1 MGAGDEAFW
10 WKKKLADFLGN
21 FKPQIYPHSDTAMK
35 SSEINDAMRIDFRR
49 CCGLVLAASLLSSV
63 VVQAQPYH
71 SDVILGSEQTL
82 QVEGNALI
90 KQYGSGLGGDLTVV
104 GDASFAVGGI
114 SLTGLPSGVTGTF
127 YGTHKVGT
135 VLNTAE
141 YRFSKTGDNTS
152 GDFIV
157 PLGTIGDGMID
168 LDVVTGPADVDSGGA
183 HFKLMAKRH
192 GTQGPLV
199 AVSHS
204 AYAGG
209 IGIQLYSF
217 NAHGYTHLYLKF
229 DATSNNPTE
238 VHEHTA
244 IVKISTL
251 NTLQPFSRDVAFSQ
265 TAPVR
270 VDNSYDSAGVLGGQ
284 TTQSINTDKIAL
296 NGDVTIA
303 SGKSLKIG
311 TSDVLT
317 TSFAPVNSPE
327 WKTAFVPRGTVSNGG
342 NLGLGGSSASAENAV
357 ALGMQTE
364 ATGLASTS
372 MGRWTYATGDYSM
385 TAGDTTWA
393 DGHASF
399 AIGTYTAA
407 TGQTSLAAGSM
418 TEASGFA
425 STAFGM
431 NTVASGMAS
440 LAAGTG
446 TAEGNVTVAAGNV
459 VRAKAACSAVFGS
472 SNIPDEGSP
481 ATWVETDRIFTIGN
495 GLLPVQSNA
504 LTILKN
510 GETTVTNKAWKGNQN
525 GSPAKALENPSATT
539 TDSEGQALVVEGHTR
554 LKGKVIIEVPQGDVS
569 MGIYGVP

>member
-1 MGAGDEAFW
+1 
-10 WKKKLADFLGN
+10 
-21 FKPQIYPHSDTAMK
+21 MK
-35 SSEINDAMRIDFRR
+35 SAEINDVVRIDFRR
-49 CCGLVLAASLLSSV
+49 CCGFVFAASLLSSV
-63 VVQAQPYH
+63 LVQAQPYH
-71 SDVILGSEQTL
+71 SDVVLGGEQTL

-104 GDASFAVGGI
+104 GDASFAAGGVA
-114 SLTGLPSGVTGTF
+114 LTGLPSGVTGTF
-127 YGTHKVGT
+127 YGTHKIGT

-141 YRFSKTGDNTS
+141 YRFSKNGDNTS

-157 PLGTIGDGMID
+157 PLGTIGDGTGGVID

-229 DATSNNPTE
+229 DATSNSPTE

-251 NTLQPFSRDVAFSQ
+251 GTIQPFNRDVAFSL

-270 VDNSYDSAGVLGGQ
+270 LENSYDSASVIGGA

-317 TSFAPVNSPE
+317 TSFAPTTSPA
-327 WKTAFVPRGTVSNGG
+327 WTNAFVLRGDVTNGG
-342 NLGLGGSSASAENAV
+342 FLALEGSVASNYGAVSLGAWTESSGNSSASFGESTSSRGYGSFSAGVGSEAIKDFSAAFGYFSRADGNV
-357 ALGMQTE
+357 AF
-364 ATGLASTS
+364 ATG
-372 MGRWTYATGDYSM
+372 
-385 TAGDTTWA
+385 
-393 DGHASF
+393 
-399 AIGTYTAA
+399 
-407 TGQTSLAAGSM
+407 SLTQANGWGS
-418 TEASGFA
+418 S
-425 STAFGM
+425 S
-431 NTVASGMAS
+431 
-440 LAAGTG
+440 
-446 TAEGNVTVAAGNV
+446 
-459 VRAKAACSAVFGS
+459 FGS
-472 SNIPDEGSP
+472 STYANGNISAAFGSSTHADSAASFVIGINNIGGGSP
-481 ATWVETDRIFTIGN
+481 AGWYDQEPLFEAGN
-495 GLLPVQSNA
+495 GFGGAGSNA
-504 LTILKN
+504 ITTLKN
-510 GETTVTNKAWKGNQN
+510 GKTVLTNKAWKENQN
-525 GSPAKALENPSATT
+525 GTPANALQDPLSE
-539 TDSEGQALVVEGHTR
+539 TDSDGNALVVEGHTE
-554 LKGKVIIEVPQGDVS
+554 LKGKVIISVPQGDIS
-569 MGIYGVP
+569 MGIFE